1 VNYSSGAPVRQPVRD
16 LPDNDFPVAEETR
29 DKDQRSVT
37 WLRLLWTQRQMLFRV
52 TLYAM
57 LASTALVFLIPSR
70 YESTARLMPPDNQS
84 SSSLAIA
91 AAAMS
96 STAGAGG
103 LGGIASDL
111 LGAKSTSD
119 VFVGICAE
127 GASGKYQPLCG
138 P

>member
-1 VNYSSGAPVRQPVRD
+1 MNYSSGATDQQPVHE
-16 LPDNDFPVAEETR
+16 LHDNDFPRAEETR
-29 DKDQRSVT
+29 SNDQKTVA

-84 SSSLAIA
+84 SSGLAIA

-96 STAGAGG
+96 GTAGATG

-111 LGAKSTSD
+111 LGAK
-119 VFVGICAE
+119 
-127 GASGKYQPLCG
+127 
-138 P
+138 